1 MDRRE
6 FVMLVGSAAATAIL
20 PSASAQQP
28 TMPAVGFLR
37 NTDADSSRSL
47 VSAFARGL
55 AENGYIER
63 RNLTIEYRWADNH
76 NDRLPELAA
85 ELIKR
90 DVAVIVAGGGSVV
103 ALSAKSATQT
113 IPIVFELGGDPV
125 KMGLVDSLN
134 RPGGNLTG
142 VALFSNV
149 IGPKRVEILHNLVP
163 GAKTIGFL
171 VQPDNPNAEREIKLA
186 RDAASSLGL
195 HLDVLSARSKDE
207 IATAFVK
214 LRQSNAGGLIAMA
227 TPLFVANRE
236 YLVAQAARDAIPT
249 IYPFSSFVKA
259 GGLVSYGDDLADA
272 FRQVGIYTGRILK
285 GEKPSDL
292 PIVQPSKFELVI
304 NLKTAKALGLNVP
317 AQMLALADQVIE

>member
-1 MDRRE
+1 
-6 FVMLVGSAAATAIL
+6 
-20 PSASAQQP
+20 
-28 TMPAVGFLR
+28 
-37 NTDADSSRSL
+37 
-47 VSAFARGL
+47 
-55 AENGYIER
+55 
-63 RNLTIEYRWADNH
+63 
-76 NDRLPELAA
+76 
-85 ELIKR
+85 
-90 DVAVIVAGGGSVV
+90 
-103 ALSAKSATQT
+103 
-113 IPIVFELGGDPV
+113 
-125 KMGLVDSLN
+125 MGLVDSLN